1 MSTQLQFEGSVE
13 QIIAQMRAATGAAS
27 DADLARLLGLQR
39 SAIAQWKKRGSVPAK
54 ALRKADQI
62 AFAVTREGQAVAWLE
77 TVPQDIRIY
86 AKALAIK
93 CASPTDYRVDAMDAK
108 RALALR
114 LYRKASLFEELAV
127 ACALKLDQLLQMQ
140 PRLTPQSAFI
150 SLLFDPYLEHDVSEK
165 IAYGELAFLRQVPG
179 SEGA

>member
-1 MSTQLQFEGSVE
+1 MSTPLQFEGTVE
-13 QIIAQMRAATGAAS
+13 QIIDQMRAATGATS

-39 SAIAQWKKRGSVPAK
+39 SAVAQWKKRGSVPAK
-54 ALRKADQI
+54 AMGKADQI
-62 AFAVTREGQAVAWLE
+62 AFAITREGQAEAWLE
-77 TVPQDIRIY
+77 TMPQDIRAY

-93 CASPTDYRVDAMDAK
+93 CASPTDYRAESAEAK
-108 RALALR
+108 RNLALR

-140 PRLTPQSAFI
+140 PRLTAQSAFI

-165 IAYGELAFLRQVPG
+165 IAYGELAFLREPPD
-179 SEGA
+179 SEK